1 MGMELVYEMF
11 ENLHILK
18 RLSARE
24 NFIEFCNREN
34 FKAYDNSDYSQFG
47 SVLSMLS

>member
-1 MGMELVYEMF
+1 MGMEFVSETF

-24 NFIEFCNREN
+24 NLIEFCRRGS